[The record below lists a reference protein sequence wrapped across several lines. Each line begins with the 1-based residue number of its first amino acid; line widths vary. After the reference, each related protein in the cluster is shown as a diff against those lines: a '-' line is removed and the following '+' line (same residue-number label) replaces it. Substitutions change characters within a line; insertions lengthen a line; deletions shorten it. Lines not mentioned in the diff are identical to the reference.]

1 MRRRGLPIMLIIG
14 AIYALYH
21 VISYYGTTQVN
32 EFTGEEQ
39 RISLSI
45 DQEIQMGLNSAPQM
59 AAQHGGLYQNE
70 QAQVF
75 VDRIGHKLLD
85 TEVLRN
91 TPFNFDFHLLADA
104 QTVNAFALPGGQ
116 VFITFALFS
125 ALDADEDR
133 VAGVLGHEIGHVLAR
148 HSSERIAKSQ
158 LGKGLTDA
166 LVIAT
171 GDQGTS
177 QIAHQVNTVIQMSHG
192 RDQELES
199 DDLGVRL
206 MMQAGYDPMEMIE
219 VMKVLKAASGGS
231 QRPEWQSS
239 HPNPENRA
247 EKILESIQKY
257 SGQGRLPS

>member
-1 MRRRGLPIMLIIG
+1 MLIIG
-14 AIYALYH
+14 ALYALYH
-21 VISYYGTTQVN
+21 VWSYYSNTQIN

-39 RISLSI
+39 RISLTI
-45 DQEIQMGLNSAPQM
+45 DQEIQMGLNSAPTM
-59 AAQHGGLYQNE
+59 AAQHGGLHPDQG
-70 QAQVF
+70 AQGL
-75 VDRIGHKLLD
+75 VDQVGHKLLN
-85 TEVLRN
+85 TNFLRG
-91 TPFNFDFHLLADA
+91 TPFRFDFHLLADP

-116 VFITFALFS
+116 VFITAALY
-125 ALDADEDR
+125 LRLENEDQL
-133 VAGVLGHEIGHVLAR
+133 AGVLGHEIGHVLAR

-171 GDQGTS
+171 GDRSTS

-206 MMQAGYDPMEMIE
+206 MMQAGYEPMEMIG
-219 VMKVLKAASGGS
+219 VMKILKEASGGS

-247 EKILESIQKY
+247 EKIIESIQKY
-257 SGQGRLPS
+257 GGERSLPG

>member
-1 MRRRGLPIMLIIG
+1 MLIIG
-14 AIYALYH
+14 VIYALYH

-39 RISLSI
+39 RISLTI

-59 AAQHGGLYQNE
+59 AQQHGGLHPDQGAQNL
-70 QAQVF
+70 
-75 VDRIGHKLLD
+75 VDEVGHRLLNTD
-85 TEVLRN
+85 VLRN
-91 TPFNFDFHLLADA
+91 TPFNFDFHLLADP

-116 VFITFALFS
+116 VFITAALYS
-125 ALDADEDR
+125 RLENEDQL
-133 VAGVLGHEIGHVLAR
+133 AGVLGHEIGHVLAR

-171 GDQGTS
+171 GDQSTS

-206 MMQAGYDPMEMIE
+206 MMQSGYDPMQMIG
-219 VMKVLKAASGGS
+219 VMRILKDASGGS
-231 QRPEWQSS
+231 SRPEWQSS

-247 EKILESIQKY
+247 EKILESIKKY
-257 SGQGRLPS
+257 ESQRQLPG

>member
-1 MRRRGLPIMLIIG
+1 MLIIG
-14 AIYALYH
+14 IIYALYH
-21 VISYYGTTQVN
+21 VISYYGNTQVN

-39 RISLSI
+39 RISLTI
-45 DQEIQMGLNSAPQM
+45 DEEIQMGLSSRQTM
-59 AAQHGGLYQNE
+59 ANQHGGLHPDE
-70 QAQVF
+70 KAQGYI
-75 VDRIGHKLLD
+75 DQIGHKLLD

-91 TPFNFDFHLLADA
+91 TPFQFEFHLLADPA
-104 QTVNAFALPGGQ
+104 TVNAFALPGGQ
-116 VFITFALFS
+116 VFITAALFT
-125 ALDADEDR
+125 ALNGQEDR
-133 VAGVLGHEIGHVLAR
+133 IAGVLGHEIGHVLAR
-148 HSSERIAKSQ
+148 HASERIAKSQ

-171 GDQGTS
+171 GDQSTS

-219 VMKVLKAASGGS
+219 VMRVLKEASGGS

-257 SGQGRLPS
+257 GGQARLPS